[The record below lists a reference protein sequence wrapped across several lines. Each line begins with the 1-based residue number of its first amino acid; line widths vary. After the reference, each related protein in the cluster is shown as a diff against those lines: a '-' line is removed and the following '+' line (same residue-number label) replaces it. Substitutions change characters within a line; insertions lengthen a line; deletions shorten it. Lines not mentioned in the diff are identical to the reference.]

1 MSLFGIESE
10 DDCRRELDALLEVH
24 ERANRAKSKETI
36 AALKSQLAG
45 YYEKG
50 KRGGRHMSEVET
62 QYFWPA
68 IQEAYVRA
76 PNLGSRK
83 TWVDGL
89 WEVEHSLLYYR
100 PEVIDQ

>member
-50 KRGGRHMSEVET
+50 KRGRC
-62 QYFWPA
+62 Q
-68 IQEAYVRA
+68 
-76 PNLGSRK
+76 K
-83 TWVDGL
+83 
-89 WEVEHSLLYYR
+89 
-100 PEVIDQ
+100 

>member
-1 MSLFGIESE
+1 
-10 DDCRRELDALLEVH
+10 
-24 ERANRAKSKETI
+24 
-36 AALKSQLAG
+36 
-45 YYEKG
+45 
-50 KRGGRHMSEVET
+50 MSEVET

-100 PEVIDQ
+100 PEAIDQ